1 MSKIKSPLYIF
12 SVKSYYHTIFL
23 AGVLTT
29 TSVIAGGD
37 ESKPDANLLGV
48 SEIRITMSQITP
60 DAISCGL
67 SLEHF
72 RPVLKNQ
79 LQANGL
85 KLVSSTSTLLTLGLM
100 TTLDMDRSVCGT
112 SATLG
117 VYRKV
122 AYYDDDA
129 GGLRNGY
136 VVLWQRGQ
144 QVMSGTADHAEMTTM
159 VVQQLSEK
167 LIESWRAENS
177 EDGS

>member
-1 MSKIKSPLYIF
+1 
-12 SVKSYYHTIFL
+12 
-23 AGVLTT
+23 
-29 TSVIAGGD
+29 
-37 ESKPDANLLGV
+37 
-48 SEIRITMSQITP
+48 
-60 DAISCGL
+60 
-67 SLEHF
+67 
-72 RPVLKNQ
+72 
-79 LQANGL
+79 
-85 KLVSSTSTLLTLGLM
+85 
-100 TTLDMDRSVCGT
+100 
-112 SATLG
+112 TLG

-129 GGLRNGY
+129 GWLRNGY

>member
-1 MSKIKSPLYIF
+1 MSKNKSPLHKFNAKNYCCT
-12 SVKSYYHTIFL
+12 VFL
-23 AGVLTT
+23 AGVLAT
-29 TSVIAGGD
+29 TSFVAESD

-48 SEIRITMSQITP
+48 SDIRITMSQITP

-67 SLEHF
+67 ALEHF
-72 RPVLKNQ
+72 KPILKNQ

-129 GGLRNGY
+129 GWLRKGY

-144 QVMSGTADHAEMTTM
+144 QVVSGTADHAEMTTL

-177 EDGS
+177 ENEH